1 MKKYL
6 SFITAVSSFFIFSI
20 DKDAQANL
28 TEEVFKDVFSY
39 IRDGLFFFLIP
50 VSVEDVTFTVMCPS
64 LHLLTTFF
72 CPPFEQI
79 AEWFNPL
86 EGTGEGS

>member
-1 MKKYL
+1 MVC
-6 SFITAVSSFFIFSI
+6 F
-20 DKDAQANL
+20 
-28 TEEVFKDVFSY
+28 
-39 IRDGLFFFLIP
+39 FFFLIP